1 MSNSA
6 HDDISL
12 IGDDVREQISNLD
25 ARNVYELIHDM
36 QVSDEL
42 GAAHFMRQN
51 IRLALD
57 RAEDEPPIYVHLQTN
72 MAMEAGWI
80 AGPLGAYFDVK
91 QSECLSKAD
100 LEAIKKG
107 DFTMEISL
115 CEEPEAMSL
124 TALMHDMD
132 VFEVGRPSTAA
143 DIIKDLIQKSGLISI
158 STERD
163 EVVMTKE
170 GRETYDILQRE
181 LDKVAT
187 LDWNL
192 EFMSLLALVEAGSL
206 SPDIP
211 ILAVFEELYGKE
223 AREALQ
229 HLSWSDPEV
238 LYQAPVTASSSGK
251 IAISRKP
258 DKS

>member
-1 MSNSA
+1 MTNSA

-12 IGDDVREQISNLD
+12 IDNDALEQISNPD
-25 ARNVYELIHDM
+25 ARKIYQLIHEM
-36 QVSDEL
+36 QESEAL

-57 RAEDEPPIYVHLQTN
+57 RPDDEQKIYVNLQTN
-72 MAMEAGWI
+72 MVMEGGWLE
-80 AGPLGAYFDVK
+80 GPLGTFFDGE

-100 LEAIKKG
+100 IDAIKNG

-115 CEEPEAMSL
+115 CEEPETLSL

-143 DIIKDLIQKSGLISI
+143 TIIEDLIQKSELISI

-163 EVVMTKE
+163 EVVMTQE
-170 GRETYDILQRE
+170 GREAYDILQRD
-181 LDKVAT
+181 LGTVAT
-187 LDWNL
+187 LDWNVDL
-192 EFMSLLALVEAGSL
+192 MSLLSLVEVGSL

-211 ILAVFEELYGKE
+211 ILTVFEELYGRE
-223 AREALQ
+223 AREELQ
-229 HLSWSDPEV
+229 HLSWSDPDV
-238 LYQAPVTASSSGK
+238 LYQAPTTASSSGK
-251 IAISRKP
+251 IAINRKI